1 MRPLSIRMMVLMIAP
16 FLIFIYGLP
25 TFQII
30 QGINKC
36 VSIYDEYIYNVYSMP
51 FNVRICSNNTKIS
64 TLIKL
69 IVNYFI
75 FFKKIPQ
82 LYILIGLNEM
92 LHNLSYLIHKFSNS
106 LTTSLNNNRKFIYFS
121 SSFFPINILLL

>member
-36 VSIYDEYIYNVYSMP
+36 VSIYDEYIYNVCSMP
-51 FNVRICSNNTKIS
+51 FNVRICSSNTKIS
-64 TLIKL
+64 TLVK
-69 IVNYFI
+69 N
-75 FFKKIPQ
+75 
-82 LYILIGLNEM
+82 
-92 LHNLSYLIHKFSNS
+92 
-106 LTTSLNNNRKFIYFS
+106 
-121 SSFFPINILLL
+121 